1 MPDNHE
7 TTNTPNSLRGVGPY
21 GPNGPEAEFRIPNS
35 KKFDPITLEI
45 LWRRLVSIVD
55 EADASVARTAFSS
68 LLRDAHDYTC
78 MFTDSRGQELVQG
91 TFCTPGQA
99 GAMALGVKTLIN
111 SIALDNYQ
119 PGDVFIVNDPWLLAG
134 HLNDV
139 CVMTPIFYRERPVAF
154 TACVFHHS
162 DIGGRVASDNRQ
174 VYEEGIFI
182 PPLKLYEAGVLNES
196 VLELIRWNV
205 RTPEEVTGDI
215 RSQVA
220 ANHVC
225 AQKVI
230 EMLEDEGL
238 NTLDDLADEI
248 IDRTEKSMRAAI
260 SKIPNGV
267 YPYEGIIEGAGKWDD
282 IAIKVTVAVKDSDIH
297 IDFDGTSSQ
306 VDWGGNVVYNFTY
319 AYVFMAVKSAFDPDI
334 PINEGA
340 IRPVKMTAPEGT
352 VVNCK
357 FPAAVAARMQ
367 IGHFMTEM
375 VFKALAAATPDN
387 IIAESG
393 GTPAQTNI
401 FYGKRYNA
409 APWLTMII
417 RGGGLGAGSRMDGHH
432 CAIFPA
438 NGANTPVEI
447 FESDTPLIVE
457 ERSLVCDSGGPG
469 KMRGGLGRK
478 MTIRVPDDDY
488 APQGPTSIAV
498 QAGRYKYPPRGLFGA
513 GPGFGARF
521 LVNEQP
527 GDPSGLTLCL
537 PGDVILFDS
546 AGGGGYGDPLQRDP
560 QAVAADVVNGY
571 VSIEK
576 AREDYGVVIDPAT
589 LRVDAAETEK
599 LRTERYSKIED
610 CRLKI

>member
-1 MPDNHE
+1 MTEDLKSSNPQ
-7 TTNTPNSLRGVGPY
+7 S
-21 GPNGPEAEFRIPNS
+21 AIPNPKS
-35 KKFDPITLEI
+35 NFDPITLEI

-99 GAMALGVKTLIN
+99 GAMALGVKKLIN
-111 SIALDNYQ
+111 SVPLDEYRE
-119 PGDVFIVNDPWLLAG
+119 GDVFIVNDPWLLAG

-139 CVMTPIFYRERPVAF
+139 CVMSPIFYKQRAVAF

-182 PPLKLYEAGVLNES
+182 PPLKLYDAGVLNES

-205 RTPEEVTGDI
+205 RTPEEVTGDL

-230 EMLEDEGL
+230 EMLADEGL
-238 NTLDDLADEI
+238 DTLDDLADEI
-248 IDRTEKSMRAAI
+248 IDRTEKSMREAI
-260 SKIPNGV
+260 SGIPNGI
-267 YPYEGIIEGAGKWDD
+267 YPYEGIIEGAGKRDD
-282 IAIKVTVAVKDSDIH
+282 IQIKLKVEVKDTDIH
-297 IDFDGTSSQ
+297 IDFDGTSPQ

-375 VFKALAAATPDN
+375 VFKALAGATPDN
-387 IIAESG
+387 VIAESG

-401 FYGKRYNA
+401 FYGKRANGT
-409 APWLTMII
+409 PWLTMII
-417 RGGGLGAGSRMDGHH
+417 RGGGLGAGGRMDGHH

-478 MTIRVPDDDY
+478 MIIRVPDDDT
-488 APQGPTSIAV
+488 APQGPTSIAL
-498 QAGRYKYPPRGLFGA
+498 QAGRFKYAPQGLFGA
-513 GPGFGARF
+513 GPGILAKF
-521 LVNEQP
+521 LINEKD
-527 GDPSGLTLCL
+527 GDPSGLTLCQK
-537 PGDVILFDS
+537 GDVIQFLS
-546 AGGGGYGDPLQRDP
+546 AGGGGYGDANERNPE
-560 QAVAADVVNGY
+560 AVAQDVRNGY
-571 VSIEK
+571 VSVEK
-576 AREDYGVVIDPAT
+576 AREDYGVVVDPGS
-589 LRVDAAETEK
+589 LIVDLVETEK
-599 LRTERYSKIED
+599 IRAAKNR
-610 CRLKI
+610 

>member
-1 MPDNHE
+1 MPN
-7 TTNTPNSLRGVGPY
+7 NGGINNISNS
-21 GPNGPEAEFRIPNS
+21 N
-35 KKFDPITLEI
+35 KFDPITLEI

-99 GAMALGVKTLIN
+99 GAMALGVKKMVN
-111 SIALDNYQ
+111 SIDMDAYR
-119 PGDVFIVNDPWLLAG
+119 PGDVYIINDPWLLAG

-139 CVMTPIFYRERPVAF
+139 CVMSPIFYKQRPVAF

-162 DIGGRVASDNRQ
+162 DIGGRVASDNRE

-182 PPLKLYEAGVLNES
+182 PTLKLYDAGVLNEE
-196 VLELIRWNV
+196 VLKMIRWNV

-225 AQKVI
+225 AEKVI

-238 NTLDDLADEI
+238 ETLDELADEI
-248 IDRTEKSMRAAI
+248 IDRTEKSMRGAI
-260 SKIPNGV
+260 AGIPNGV
-267 YPYEGIIEGAGKWDD
+267 YPYEGIIEGAGKRKD
-282 IAIKVTVAVKDSDIH
+282 ITIKMTVKVKDSDIH

-319 AYVFMAVKSAFDPDI
+319 AYVFMAIKSAFDPDI

-340 IRPVKMTAPEGT
+340 IRPVRMTAPEGT

-375 VFKALAAATPDN
+375 VFKALAKATPDN

-401 FYGKRYNA
+401 FYGKRA
-409 APWLTMII
+409 SGSAWLTMII
-417 RGGGLGAGSRMDGHH
+417 RGGGLGASSRMDGHH

-457 ERSLVCDSGGPG
+457 ERGLVCDSGGAG

-478 MTIRVPDDDY
+478 MIIRVPDDET
-488 APQGPTSIAV
+488 APSGPTSIAI
-498 QAGRYKYPPRGLFGA
+498 QAGRFKYAPQGMFGGGPGA
-513 GPGFGARF
+513 GAKFMVGDKPA
-521 LVNEQP
+521 
-527 GDPSGLTLCL
+527 DPSGLTLCQ
-537 PGDVILFDS
+537 PGDVIKFYS
-546 AGGGGYGDPLQRDP
+546 AGGGGYGDPFLRDP
-560 QAVAADVVNGY
+560 QAVADDVLNEY
-571 VSIEK
+571 VSIER
-576 AREDYGVVIDPAT
+576 ARTDYGVVIDPAT
-589 LRVDAAETEK
+589 LSVNLEETDKIRAAGKAEN
-599 LRTERYSKIED
+599 SP
-610 CRLKI
+610 